1 MMYVDNPV
9 YKEILW
15 EWRAFAIKVDPN
27 ICRNILSLPLKD
39 GKSTKMLDRYICRL
53 GYDTN
58 IKIRDKDL
66 KLKNLH
72 AKTHEGIERWT
83 TEVYNFPISAAI
95 FRNITKSLNI
105 DLPERA
111 IRDGQELIS
120 ILSKVTPSVQ
130 IISVQKRREL
140 HVWPSDDR
148 NGATIELT
156 EISIPEKVM
165 TISIEHQDL
174 EKVTK
179 ALEYL
184 QLTSHSIRVL
194 SYVDCLRVWGED
206 KSLF

>member
-1 MMYVDNPV
+1 MYVDNPV
-9 YKEILW
+9 FKEILW
-15 EWRAFAIKVDPN
+15 EWRAFAIKFDPN
-27 ICRNILSLPLKD
+27 ICRNILNLPLKD
-39 GKSTKMLDRYICRL
+39 GKPAKILDRYICRL

-72 AKTHEGIERWT
+72 DKTHQGIERWT
-83 TEVYNFPISAAI
+83 TEVYNFPISADI
-95 FRNITKSLNI
+95 FRNITKALDI
-105 DLPERA
+105 GLPERA
-111 IRDGQELIS
+111 ITDGQQLIS
-120 ILSKVTPSVQ
+120 ILSQWVQ
-130 IISVQKRREL
+130 IINVQKRREL
-140 HVWPSDDR
+140 HVWPSGDR

-174 EKVTK
+174 EKVTI

-184 QLTSHSIRVL
+184 QLTSHSMRVL
-194 SYVDCLRVWGED
+194 SYVDCLRIWVEE